1 MIGYS
6 IMAHHD
12 RARLALAL
20 GSALDAPIAWDEKGD
35 RWDTGKRAWQLAG
48 DAEWHVVIQD
58 DAVLPRD
65 FKGGVERA
73 LARVRPGS
81 PLVLY
86 AGNTR
91 KWHRLFETVPR
102 ETSYVVL
109 RRIVWGVGIAMPT
122 KLIPRVL
129 DFGDRSRRDV
139 RGHYDLRLS
148 LFFEAKR
155 IPVWYSWPSLVNH
168 RNGPSL
174 VPGRGGGRHAYCY
187 CPTAA
192 DYAGSVLDLS
202 TKAAL
207 I

>member
-12 RARLALAL
+12 RARMALALAGRL
-20 GSALDAPIAWDEKGD
+20 GAPVAWDEKGD

-48 DAEWHVVIQD
+48 DTQWHVVIQD
-58 DAVLPRD
+58 DAVLPRG
-65 FKGGVERA
+65 FEEGLEKA

-86 AGNTR
+86 AGATS
-91 KWHRLFETVPR
+91 KWYRLFDTVPR
-102 ETSYVVL
+102 ETSYLVM

-122 KLIPRVL
+122 RVVPKVL
-129 DFGDRSRRDV
+129 AYGDRARRDV
-139 RGHYDLRLS
+139 DGHYDLRLS
-148 LFFEAKR
+148 LYFESKR

-187 CPTAA
+187 CSKAQ
-192 DYAGSVLDLS
+192 DYDGSVLDLS
-202 TKAAL
+202 NRTPL
-207 I
+207 V